1 ASMQSSLAVILALLS
16 QTSADACGIAA
27 FAAAALFAATYFVHA
42 SREYLFAIIS
52 LIRVARIAYNLNAAP
67 SLTLIAELVLCIFIT
82 WDYIA
87 VETRNTIYKLVKQVF
102 HVHTFATISQWE
114 NGKRNASDYIQQDI
128 ADEFASMSQRLEFNT
143 RQSYFVLKGVL
154 NVVSRPLINILAIM
168 VCAKTL
174 IHYRAMLLARVFSMF
189 ATTETLS
196 ASSMWPIVLWLVLG
210 LGEPIRQ
217 YGSARIDVL
226 ANQIQVMLTGKAI
239 ELYLAKN
246 CSSEYAKEICIVI
259 GRTLFKF
266 SGSFKLAVTFVTSA
280 LSQTLNIY
288 IVVSQMGWR
297 SLIPIMVALVNL
309 GLSHVVKSVS
319 QNHRMKMLQETQPKV
334 NNSFNNLVDKMRA
347 IKFHAWESLFLHKR
361 PFGTEDSA
369 LPLYLRT
376 LTSITDIVGSAVP
389 QIAAAFMLVSFIDNA
404 GQMKYVDVVIM
415 LKSVESLIRFIRT
428 FSALPSILRNIK
440 NTEQKFMDI
449 LDKHKASYIERTTAK
464 KSADAVVM
472 SECVFSWGADK
483 FALAPI
489 TMTVKAGEFVSII
502 GKVGS
507 GKSSFL
513 SAICGEMPLASG
525 TGIVSGGIGYV
536 SQKPWIMNATFRENV
551 LLGNEY
557 NEKLYNKVIEACA
570 LVEDIKQ
577 LPTGDMTEIGH
588 KGINISGGQ
597 KARLALARAIYT
609 EADIYV
615 LDDILSA
622 VDVEVGRHIIEHV
635 LTGNGLIAKKT
646 RIMVTHAEYVVPL
659 SDQLIVVSDGKLST
673 SHQTSTQFESI
684 FKHPVSAL
692 NSTRISDKPTS
703 AGVHTL
709 LPGNGER
716 PKDKTLLWK
725 FIALSGYGVVA
736 FCAFA
741 QFASMY
747 IMYYAGRKRM
757 ELLETSGAFIS
768 APVLRQYLFVNA
780 CVAMMSMVTQHLDT
794 WVQYTVWSHA
804 AKNRMQQMLVQSL
817 LYARLH
823 VFERLARHTLQNV
836 FASERIMLSFMLP
849 RAMLGKVSMMFG
861 AVYALLGMLQTAA
874 PLALVVAPFV
884 YVLRAF
890 NARLEFV
897 SDAISNQLVVV
908 ARFRMMNLG
917 YELIEGHDVIR
928 VHGRSR
934 TFINQ
939 YLALAAD
946 DSCMQAVLKFTSWLI
961 KYARKLAK
969 DMLTMCICGGLMWAQ
984 HNGIYTANPS
994 KVHVIID
1001 LATAMLEQLSKL
1013 TLVMPGL
1020 GMAMPMLVRFFDY
1033 VENLEQEP
1041 VDVATNAVDSNW
1053 PSEGRISVQNLSL
1066 RYRTDLDCVLNGLT
1080 FDVRPR
1086 EKLGV
1091 VGRTGAGK
1099 SSLIHA
1105 LLRIIEADTGS
1116 VVIDG
1121 VDTATI
1127 GLHDLRS
1134 RISVVPQD
1142 PVLFE
1147 GTVRE
1152 NLDPEHAFTDEQVWD
1167 ALRRTQIDNLVSKPT
1182 GVYVKASKN
1191 GRGKWIAGTGL
1202 DKWVE
1207 SDGCNFSVGQRQLMC
1222 LARALLWRRRIVVL
1236 DEATASVDAQT
1247 DALMQE
1253 IIRTEFKHCTVI
1265 TVAHRLNTIMDCDR
1279 VLVMHE
1285 GHAVELD
1292 TPDHLLAD
1300 QKSRFA
1306 QLVRNTEFND
1316 Q

>member
-1 ASMQSSLAVILALLS
+1 
-16 QTSADACGIAA
+16 
-27 FAAAALFAATYFVHA
+27 
-42 SREYLFAIIS
+42 
-52 LIRVARIAYNLNAAP
+52 
-67 SLTLIAELVLCIFIT
+67 
-82 WDYIA
+82 
-87 VETRNTIYKLVKQVF
+87 
-102 HVHTFATISQWE
+102 
-114 NGKRNASDYIQQDI
+114 
-128 ADEFASMSQRLEFNT
+128 
-143 RQSYFVLKGVL
+143 
-154 NVVSRPLINILAIM
+154 
-168 VCAKTL
+168 
-174 IHYRAMLLARVFSMF
+174 
-189 ATTETLS
+189 
-196 ASSMWPIVLWLVLG
+196 
-210 LGEPIRQ
+210 
-217 YGSARIDVL
+217 
-226 ANQIQVMLTGKAI
+226 
-239 ELYLAKN
+239 
-246 CSSEYAKEICIVI
+246 
-259 GRTLFKF
+259 
-266 SGSFKLAVTFVTSA
+266 
-280 LSQTLNIY
+280 
-288 IVVSQMGWR
+288 MGWR
-297 SLIPIMVALVNL
+297 SLIPIMVALFNL
-309 GLSHVVKSVS
+309 GLSHVVKNVS
-319 QNHRMKMLQETQPKV
+319 QNHRKKMLEETQPKF
-334 NNSFNNLVDKMRA
+334 NNSFDNLVDKMRA

-361 PFGTEDSA
+361 PFGTENNV
-369 LPLYLRT
+369 
-376 LTSITDIVGSAVP
+376 IGSAVP
-389 QIAAAFMLVSFIDNA
+389 QIAAAFMLVSFIDDA
-404 GQMKYVDVVIM
+404 GQMKYADVVIM

-428 FSALPSILRNIK
+428 FSALPSILQSIK
-440 NTEQKFMDI
+440 NTEKTFMDI
-449 LDKHKASYIERTTAK
+449 LDKHNTPYIEHTTAK
-464 KSADAVVM
+464 DSVDAVVM

-513 SAICGEMPLASG
+513 SAIS
-525 TGIVSGGIGYV
+525 
-536 SQKPWIMNATFRENV
+536 
-551 LLGNEY
+551 
-557 NEKLYNKVIEACA
+557 CA

-609 EADIYV
+609 EAEIYI

-622 VDVEVGRHIIEHV
+622 VDVEVGRYIIEHV

-659 SDQLIVVSDGKLST
+659 SDQLVVVSDGNVST
-673 SHQTSTQFESI
+673 SHQKTTQFESI

-692 NSTRISDKPTS
+692 DSTHISDKPTS

-709 LPGNGER
+709 LPGNGAR
-716 PKDKTLLWK
+716 PQDKTLLWK
-725 FIALSGYGVVA
+725 FVALSGYGVVA

-747 IMYYAGRKRM
+747 IMYYAGRKRI

-768 APVLRQYLFVNA
+768 APVLRQYLLVNA
-780 CVAMMSMVTQHLDT
+780 CVAMMSMVTQQLGM

-804 AKNRMQQMLVQSL
+804 AKNRMQQMLVRSL
-817 LYARLH
+817 LFVRLH

-849 RAMLGKVSMMFG
+849 RAMLGKISMIFG
-861 AVYALLGMLQTAA
+861 AVYALLGMIQTAA

-890 NARLEFV
+890 NARLAFV

-917 YELIEGHDVIR
+917 YELVEGHDVIR

-946 DSCMQAVLKFTSWLI
+946 DSCMQAVLKFTSWLVT
-961 KYARKLAK
+961 YTGKLAQ
-969 DMLTMCICGGLMWAQ
+969 DMLTMCICVGLMWAQ

-1020 GMAMPMLVRFFDY
+1020 GMTIPMLVRFFDY

-1041 VDVATNAVDSNW
+1041 LHVSTNAVDSNW
-1053 PSEGRISVQNLSL
+1053 PAEGRISVQNLSL

-1086 EKLGV
+1086 EKLSV

-1121 VDTATI
+1121 VDTAKI

-1152 NLDPEHAFTDEQVWD
+1152 NLDPEHAYTDAQVWD
-1167 ALRRTQIDNLVSKPT
+1167 ALRRTQIDNLVTKPS
-1182 GVYVKASKN
+1182 GVYVKASEN

-1207 SDGCNFSVGQRQLMC
+1207 SDGCNFSVGQRQLLC

-1247 DALMQE
+1247 DAIMQE

-1285 GHAVELD
+1285 GRAVELD
-1292 TPDHLLAD
+1292 TPDQLLAD
-1300 QKSRFA
+1300 QNSRFA